1 MSLEKTSSDIY
12 KSLDS
17 KKYFDNEYFIDLSE
31 TSVEL
36 NNVFN
41 DNKYDI
47 IFHFGAQALVSIA
60 SKNPLD
66 TLKTNIF
73 WYI

>member
-1 MSLEKTSSDIY
+1 MEQ
-12 KSLDS
+12 
-17 KKYFDNEYFIDLSE
+17 
-31 TSVEL
+31 VEL

-73 WYI
+73 GTYNLLDKIIIQHYEFFNCRYW